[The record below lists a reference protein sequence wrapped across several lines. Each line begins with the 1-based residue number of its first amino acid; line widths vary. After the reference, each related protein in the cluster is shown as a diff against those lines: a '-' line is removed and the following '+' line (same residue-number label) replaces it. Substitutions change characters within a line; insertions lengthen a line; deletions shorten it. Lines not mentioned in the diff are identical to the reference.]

1 MLSGALK
8 DNNRATV
15 IGQPSY
21 GKGIGQSFFP
31 IRGSTRM
38 LKCTVFS
45 YYLPSGITIDR
56 VAGVGGVTPHINV
69 DADYLEPWEVY
80 ARDKLL
86 KAEGL
91 EQYLDTWYR
100 GETRERL
107 MKLATFDS
115 RDAAMWPEFDKF
127 HVSLNTRLR
136 ARVADDRGAEFT
148 QNFQEDKQLLVGLTE
163 LFKKAGGDIKS
174 VSEYAAVLGK

>member
-1 MLSGALK
+1 
-8 DNNRATV
+8 
-15 IGQPSY
+15 
-21 GKGIGQSFFP
+21 
-31 IRGSTRM
+31 
-38 LKCTVFS
+38 
-45 YYLPSGITIDR
+45 
-56 VAGVGGVTPHINV
+56 
-69 DADYLEPWEVY
+69 VY

-86 KAEGL
+86 KSDAL

-107 MKLATFDS
+107 MKLAVFDS
-115 RDAAMWPEFDKF
+115 RDAGQWPEFDKF
-127 HVSLNTRLR
+127 HGALGTTLSKEDVRRELRFRLR

-148 QNFQEDKQLLVGLTE
+148 QNFQEDKQLLSGLTE